1 MVGVLALQGNF
12 ASHIQILND
21 IGIDSTLV
29 KNLED
34 LSNLQGLILPGG
46 ESTTMSNLLLRDQS
60 FIDGIKSFSDNKP
73 IFGTCAGLILMSKN
87 SFDKKVLNMNI
98 LDIEVDR
105 NAYGRQVHSFDD
117 SINFECK
124 SVKSQSIK
132 ASFIRA
138 PKITS
143 IGKDIEIICKHN
155 NEIVGVKEGM
165 HMAVTCH
172 PELQNETLLHKLC
185 FKG

>member
-143 IGKDIEIICKHN
+143 IGKDVEIICKHN

-172 PELQNETLLHKLC
+172 PELQN
-185 FKG
+185 

>member
-12 ASHIQILND
+12 ASHIQILNE

-98 LDIEVDR
+98 LDVEVNR
-105 NAYGRQVHSFDD
+105 NDNSLEALAFYT
-117 SINFECK
+117 K
-124 SVKSQSIK
+124 SLEYYTNSSVY
-132 ASFIRA
+132 F
-138 PKITS
+138 
-143 IGKDIEIICKHN
+143 
-155 NEIVGVKEGM
+155 
-165 HMAVTCH
+165 
-172 PELQNETLLHKLC
+172 L
-185 FKG
+185 

>member
-46 ESTTMSNLLLRDQS
+46 ESTTMSNLLLRDRS

-105 NAYGRQVHSFDD
+105 NVLPEFSNITQMEKILEGTDWMA
-117 SINFECK
+117 K
-124 SVKSQSIK
+124 KSQG
-132 ASFIRA
+132 A
-138 PKITS
+138 PKRYDAFAGLKEDSSKERPST
-143 IGKDIEIICKHN
+143 KKL
-155 NEIVGVKEGM
+155 NE
-165 HMAVTCH
+165 
-172 PELQNETLLHKLC
+172 L
-185 FKG
+185 F